1 MSIFMFTLQSDRENI
16 FKKEVQNFSQKING
30 RDHLVDGDLDLNFIA
45 MRILKNSECG
55 ILVRSSIH
63 DTLDSP

>member
-1 MSIFMFTLQSDRENI
+1 MFTLQSDRENI
-16 FKKEVQNFSQKING
+16 FKEEVQSFSQKING

-45 MRILKNSECG
+45 MKILKNSDCG
-55 ILVRSSIH
+55 ILVRASIR